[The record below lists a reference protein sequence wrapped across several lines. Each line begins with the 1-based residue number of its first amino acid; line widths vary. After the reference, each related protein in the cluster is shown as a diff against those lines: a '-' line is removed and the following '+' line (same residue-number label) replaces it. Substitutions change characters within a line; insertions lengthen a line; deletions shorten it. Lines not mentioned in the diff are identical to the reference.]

1 MQRLVPAGVFKIDP
15 LPVRGYQKATGI
27 VLLSVLPLYQII
39 VVYYN
44 CKTHK
49 ERPKAIKYM
58 LGS

>member
-1 MQRLVPAGVFKIDP
+1 LSI
-15 LPVRGYQKATGI
+15 RGYQKATGI
-27 VLLSVLPLYQII
+27 VLLSVRLYQII
-39 VVYYN
+39 VYYN